1 MFQNK
6 ALVLPCYLNHVI
18 QTERTVDAGISCGS
32 GSHPGTFIDGYGADA
47 GDYSLFRGKA
57 RSCFPTED
65 FQVCMIFFICIVF
78 ILNAYPYY
86 PRLI

>member
-1 MFQNK
+1 MPV
-6 ALVLPCYLNHVI
+6 LVADQVAIPEPLS
-18 QTERTVDAGISCGS
+18 TGM
-32 GSHPGTFIDGYGADA
+32 GADA

-65 FQVCMIFFICIVF
+65 FQVWIIFFICIVF

-86 PRLI
+86 PRLIWYSISRGKYSQSQISLQIYETM